1 MPRGDFGGNRNT
13 NGFDKNKENIN
24 RKGAPRKTISS
35 VNKELEEKG
44 VKEATA
50 KDIKSCYLRLINIDL
65 AELKLMVM
73 DEKQPSMIRVVGK
86 AILSGKGFDV
96 IEKMLDRTIGKPTN
110 YTDITSQGD
119 KISVSVIEIGGSKIS
134 IEEK

>member
-1 MPRGDFGGNRNT
+1 MTNNFGDKWNA
-13 NGFDKNKENIN
+13 NGFAKNKQNIN
-24 RKGAPRKTISS
+24 RTGANRKTISS
-35 VNKELEEKG
+35 VNKELEEQG
-44 VKEATA
+44 VKEATPN
-50 KDIKSCYLRLINIDL
+50 DIKSCYLRLINIGL
-65 AELKLMVM
+65 TELKDMVM

-119 KISVSVIEIGGSKIS
+119 KISVSIIEIGGSKIS

>member
-1 MPRGDFGGNRNT
+1 MTNNFGDKWNS
-13 NGFDKNKENIN
+13 NGFSKNKQNIN
-24 RKGAPRKTISS
+24 RTGANRKTINS
-35 VNKELEEKG
+35 VNKELEENG
-44 VKEATA
+44 VKEATPN
-50 KDIKSCYLRLINIDL
+50 DIKSCYLRLINIGL
-65 AELKLMVM
+65 TELKDMVM

-96 IEKMLDRTIGKPTN
+96 IEKMLDRTMGKPTN

-119 KISVSVIEIGGSKIS
+119 KISVSIIEIGGSKIE

>member
-1 MPRGDFGGNRNT
+1 MTNNFGDKWNS
-13 NGFDKNKENIN
+13 NGFSKNKQNIN
-24 RKGAPRKTISS
+24 RTGANRKTISS
-35 VNKELEEKG
+35 VNKELEDKG
-44 VKEATA
+44 VKEATPN
-50 KDIKSCYLRLINIDL
+50 DIKSCYLRLINIGL
-65 AELKLMVM
+65 TELKDMVM

-110 YTDITSQGD
+110 YTDITSKGD
-119 KISVSVIEIGGSKIS
+119 KISVSIIEIGGSKIE

>member
-1 MPRGDFGGNRNT
+1 MTNNFGDKWNS
-13 NGFDKNKENIN
+13 NGFAKNKQNIN
-24 RKGAPRKTISS
+24 RTRAKSKTISS
-35 VNKELEEKG
+35 VNKELEENG
-44 VKEATA
+44 VKEATPN
-50 KDIKSCYLRLINIDL
+50 DIKSCYLRLINIGL
-65 AELKLMVM
+65 TELKDMVM

-96 IEKMLDRTIGKPTN
+96 IEKMLDRTMGKPTN

-119 KISVSVIEIGGSKIS
+119 KISVSIIEIGGSKIE